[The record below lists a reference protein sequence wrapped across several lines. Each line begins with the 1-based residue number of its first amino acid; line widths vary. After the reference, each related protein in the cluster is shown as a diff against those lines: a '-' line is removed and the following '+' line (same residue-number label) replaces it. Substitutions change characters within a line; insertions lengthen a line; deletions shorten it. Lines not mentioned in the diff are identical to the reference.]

1 MVPVSVYDS
10 RVIEYQLSRS
20 FPLNKLENL
29 TVTERRNIAI
39 PKDQSSSFGY
49 SRCSSYVADWKD
61 VLNTGQRPNE
71 TWSTQECQYGWEFD
85 KTEIPYQTI
94 SSELGWVCEKNSYQA
109 IAQSI
114 YFIGSVFGSLLFGWI
129 SDSFGRL
136 PATTV
141 SNMFGC
147 VSGIT
152 SIFSTNIIDFS
163 VSRFVMGMA
172 YDRCMMMPYLLV
184 LEFVGPKYRS
194 VITNV
199 PFAIFFMLG
208 SVALPWIALA
218 CHDWRV
224 FSLATSIPLVLTLL
238 TPLLIPE
245 SPRWLLSMNRV
256 DEAIDKVNNIAKIN
270 GETIPENMIQ
280 LFKTNVGAG
289 TKEDESSCLEIFKR
303 PLMLKMFLSM
313 CLLYSCN
320 VISYD
325 VLLRNIESLGYDFFL
340 SFTLI
345 SITELP
351 ACILV
356 GFVLDRLGRK
366 FMMVVSLGICIICCI
381 TIILLSGGLAA
392 VAFAMI
398 ARFTLNISYN
408 ISMQW
413 PNEIV
418 PTCVRGSATSI
429 IHICGVFAAVLS
441 PYIAYSENY
450 VTGMPLILIAII
462 SATGILC
469 CFVIPETSGKDL
481 PQTFSEAEELVVNE
495 KCLIVP
501 ISFPKFLLKWN

>member
-20 FPLNKLENL
+20 FPLNIPKREEFHPEVNYDVLLTAAGGFGKYQWYLFFISGPFYFFFAFVYFSQIFITQVSTNHWCWIPELENL

-129 SDSFGRL
+129 SD
-136 PATTV
+136 
-141 SNMFGC
+141 
-147 VSGIT
+147 
-152 SIFSTNIIDFS
+152 
-163 VSRFVMGMA
+163 
-172 YDRCMMMPYLLV
+172 
-184 LEFVGPKYRS
+184 K
-194 VITNV
+194 
-199 PFAIFFMLG
+199 
-208 SVALPWIALA
+208 
-218 CHDWRV
+218 
-224 FSLATSIPLVLTLL
+224 
-238 TPLLIPE
+238 

-481 PQTFSEAEELVVNE
+481 PQTFSEAEELVF
-495 KCLIVP
+495 KLIAMSVCMILSRDIQREL
-501 ISFPKFLLKWN
+501 ISEESEFSGEEYND